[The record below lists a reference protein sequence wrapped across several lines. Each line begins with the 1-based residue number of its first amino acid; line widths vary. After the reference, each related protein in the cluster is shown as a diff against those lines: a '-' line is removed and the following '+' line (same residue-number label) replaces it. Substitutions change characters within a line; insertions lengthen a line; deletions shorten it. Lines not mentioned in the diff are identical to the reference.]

1 MIPSMK
7 NPLILTALFASLV
20 ITGLLADD
28 KPLFAPRP
36 TKDPIA
42 SKKHCQ
48 GAGIFQMAVDK
59 PSGKVKAVLVGSSTN
74 DVFLDAAVI
83 NTFLQWRFKLNTQSL
98 VTIVVAFTADKDTA
112 FYPVGSK
119 IHPTNRGFGV
129 PFDAPVRRRNY
140 GNGFLS
146 VMVLPAIDETLQ
158 VLRQNLGRYSDF

>member
-1 MIPSMK
+1 MIPSIK
-7 NPLILTALFASLV
+7 NPLIPTVLLASLV
-20 ITGLLADD
+20 ITGLPADD

-119 IHPTNRGFGV
+119 IHPTNRGFPV
-129 PFDAPVRRRNY
+129 PFDAPVTPAKLWQWFPERY
-140 GNGFLS
+140 GAAGH
-146 VMVLPAIDETLQ
+146 
-158 VLRQNLGRYSDF
+158 R

>member
-7 NPLILTALFASLV
+7 NPLILTMLFASLV
-20 ITGLLADD
+20 ITDLRADD

-74 DVFLDAAVI
+74 DVFLDAVVI
-83 NTFLQWRFKLNTQSL
+83 NTLFAMALQTEH
-98 VTIVVAFTADKDTA
+98 TVVG
-112 FYPVGSK
+112 YNPGR
-119 IHPTNRGFGV
+119 IHC
-129 PFDAPVRRRNY
+129 
-140 GNGFLS
+140 
-146 VMVLPAIDETLQ
+146 
-158 VLRQNLGRYSDF
+158 